1 MKANSKR
8 PRKKSS
14 ARPRKGKT
22 CPRYPHERKLQA
34 VKLPLEEEYSLNILS
49 EELGPCK
56 DTIAKWVQYYLMGG
70 GEALKPV
77 ECPLVPQT
85 ATSALKNTCHG
96 AYREENLV
104 AQCRSPNIACP
115 QSGISILS
123 KCNPSRVMDSCH
135 SGWSR
140 VWRQT
145 RRARHVVD
153 QFETTPV
160 DENMKNCIIWLGL
173 VLSLAHVATARDL
186 SDVKL
191 RPTIEPHT
199 GQYSPNG
206 KLYVTAL
213 PDLMLYDAT
222 SHKLLR
228 VISCQGIPLGFDFSR
243 DSAKV
248 AVLLM
253 KEPTHPKKREYQLMM
268 MGVADGKEI
277 FRTDLS

>member
-104 AQCRSPNIACP
+104 AHYRSPNIAC
-115 QSGISILS
+115 
-123 KCNPSRVMDSCH
+123 
-135 SGWSR
+135 
-140 VWRQT
+140 
-145 RRARHVVD
+145 
-153 QFETTPV
+153 
-160 DENMKNCIIWLGL
+160 
-173 VLSLAHVATARDL
+173 ATGA
-186 SDVKL
+186 
-191 RPTIEPHT
+191 
-199 GQYSPNG
+199 
-206 KLYVTAL
+206 
-213 PDLMLYDAT
+213 
-222 SHKLLR
+222 
-228 VISCQGIPLGFDFSR
+228 
-243 DSAKV
+243 
-248 AVLLM
+248 
-253 KEPTHPKKREYQLMM
+253 PTHRGATGTPTNRGPQRVRRSLGE
-268 MGVADGKEI
+268 D
-277 FRTDLS
+277 